1 MNIESSSCG
10 GIFDGFNNCMIL
22 WFQPNFNVHTL
33 GDHIRTSCSHF
44 LRFRA
49 QPYFTKRPDFF
60 FFNFFGLNILCDA
73 STAAAAAS
81 VSSHNR
87 ECQLVSRQFLEVAS
101 DIVPESSEFTPLH
114 STAALL
120 PDEIPVRSRTLD
132 ALFSPRNLAISGRCR
147 PISQD
152 LLGKGT

>member
-1 MNIESSSCG
+1 M
-10 GIFDGFNNCMIL
+10 
-22 WFQPNFNVHTL
+22 
-33 GDHIRTSCSHF
+33 
-44 LRFRA
+44 
-49 QPYFTKRPDFF
+49 
-60 FFNFFGLNILCDA
+60 
-73 STAAAAAS
+73 AAAAVS

-120 PDEIPVRSRTLD
+120 LADEIPVRSRTLD
-132 ALFSPRNLAISGRCR
+132 ALFSLRNLAISGRCR
-147 PISQD
+147 WPISQD

>member
-1 MNIESSSCG
+1 MHLMLTFFEISG
-10 GIFDGFNNCMIL
+10 TTVFHKKTG
-22 WFQPNFNVHTL
+22 
-33 GDHIRTSCSHF
+33 
-44 LRFRA
+44 
-49 QPYFTKRPDFF
+49 FF

-73 STAAAAAS
+73 STAAAASS

>member
-1 MNIESSSCG
+1 MHSHPHLMLAFLEISKKTR
-10 GIFDGFNNCMIL
+10 IFKKNL
-22 WFQPNFNVHTL
+22 
-33 GDHIRTSCSHF
+33 
-44 LRFRA
+44 
-49 QPYFTKRPDFF
+49 
-60 FFNFFGLNILCDA
+60 FGLNILCDA
-73 STAAAAAS
+73 SAAAS

-132 ALFSPRNLAISGRCR
+132 ALFFNFSPRNLAISGRCR
-147 PISQD
+147 WPISQD

>member
-1 MNIESSSCG
+1 MLAFFCR
-10 GIFDGFNNCMIL
+10 FHKKTGFFSL
-22 WFQPNFNVHTL
+22 F
-33 GDHIRTSCSHF
+33 
-44 LRFRA
+44 
-49 QPYFTKRPDFF
+49 
-60 FFNFFGLNILCDA
+60 FFGLNILCDA
-73 STAAAAAS
+73 SAAVAAS

-132 ALFSPRNLAISGRCR
+132 ALFFNFSPRNLAISGRCR
-147 PISQD
+147 WPISQD

>member
-1 MNIESSSCG
+1 MLTFFEISG
-10 GIFDGFNNCMIL
+10 TTIFHKKTG
-22 WFQPNFNVHTL
+22 
-33 GDHIRTSCSHF
+33 
-44 LRFRA
+44 
-49 QPYFTKRPDFF
+49 FF

-73 STAAAAAS
+73 STTAAAS